1 MRLCP
6 RKYSNSL
13 RGPGRCI
20 DFLLQ
25 SHIFT
30 QPGREEDRVSV
41 HLINIFKISADVLL
55 LDTNHQ
61 QHPT

>member
-1 MRLCP
+1 MRRYL
-6 RKYSNSL
+6 RKYSNSV
-13 RGPGRCI
+13 RGSGRCI

-41 HLINIFKISADVLL
+41 HLI
-55 LDTNHQ
+55 
-61 QHPT
+61 